1 MDTAATNAT
10 ASLIASPKAYS
21 YRRFSTPQQ
30 EQGDSLRRQTS
41 MAEDWARRHDVE
53 LDGELAMTD
62 RGVSAYSGANRDV
75 GALGAF
81 LKAVEA
87 GEVARGSW
95 LLVENL
101 DRISREPA
109 FKASVLMQ
117 NIVMAGVTVV
127 DLSDGNGREYN
138 EQTLSGPEG
147 LMHLMVMLLNFAR
160 GNQESEQ
167 KARRVAAAYANKR
180 AVFASGATL
189 SKPYTN
195 RLPAWIR
202 WRAET
207 ANYELI
213 EDRWK
218 RLVWMFELAAEGEGA
233 GSIAKQLNDAG
244 VDTWGAGGWKAA
256 YWHKSYVSKLLKNRA
271 AIGIFVP
278 HRVTRAGGKVV
289 RTELDAIAGRFPAAV
304 SRELFDAVN
313 DRLATTKPRGRN
325 AAAPVRNIFSGVMH
339 CECCGGTVTRV
350 NKGDHIYLAC
360 SVARSKAGVHRNW
373 SVPYDQAV
381 QAFRREIKRTLKAA
395 PIGDDMS
402 TIIARL
408 QQLDVEIDAGNSAIA
423 ELMDITI
430 SDKSRA
436 ARAKLQQYEAELET
450 LEREHR
456 ALSERRDARRT
467 ASVSARLGAVR
478 EALAG
483 KTLDVG
489 AANKAL
495 RGAIKSMVMHP
506 HKGTLDIQ
514 WHHAEA
520 VQEVQFITSRRET
533 EEIE

>member
-41 MAEDWARRHDVE
+41 MAEDWAKRHGVE

-87 GEVARGSW
+87 GEVVRGSW

-101 DRISREPA
+101 DRLSREPA
-109 FKASVLMQ
+109 FDASYMMQ
-117 NIVMAGVTVV
+117 GIVRAGVTVV
-127 DLSDGNGREYN
+127 DLSDGGGREYN
-138 EQTLSGPEG
+138 EQTMRSPDG
-147 LMHLMVMLLNFAR
+147 LMHLMAMLLSFAR

-180 AVFASGATL
+180 AVFASDATL
-189 SKPYTN
+189 SKPYTH
-195 RLPAWIR
+195 RLPAWLR
-202 WRAET
+202 WNAELVS
-207 ANYELI
+207 YELI
-213 EDRWK
+213 EDRAK
-218 RLVWMFELAAEGEGA
+218 RLVWMFELAAEGEGVQ
-233 GSIAKQLNDAG
+233 SIAEQLNVAK

-256 YWHKSYVSKLLKNRA
+256 YWHKSYVRKLLMNKA

-278 HRVTRAGGKVV
+278 HRVTRSGGKLV

-313 DRLATTKPRGRN
+313 DRLVTTKPKGRN
-325 AAAPVRNIFSGVMH
+325 AAMPVRNIFSGVMH
-339 CECCGGTVTRV
+339 CECCGGTVTRI
-350 NKGDHIYLAC
+350 NKGDHVYLAC
-360 SVARSKAGVHRNW
+360 SVARAKAGVHRNW
-373 SVPYDQAV
+373 SVPYNQAV
-381 QAFRREIKRTLKAA
+381 QAFRRELKRTLKAA
-395 PIGDDMS
+395 PIGDDMA
-402 TIIARL
+402 TIIERL
-408 QQLDVEIDAGNSAIA
+408 QQLEVEIDAGNSAIA

-430 SDKSRA
+430 SDRSRA
-436 ARAKLQQYEAELET
+436 ARTKLQQYEAELES

-456 ALSERRDARRT
+456 ALSDRRDARRT
-467 ASVSARLGAVR
+467 ANVNAKLGAVR
-478 EALAG
+478 AALAG
-483 KTLDVG
+483 EPMDVA

-506 HKGTLDIQ
+506 HKAALVIQ

-520 VQEVQFITSRRET
+520 VQEVQFITSRREP
-533 EEIE
+533 EVIG